1 MNKRATLMAFL
12 PAIVLG
18 AFYVTGLAMAGN
30 VGYEAGNPTQVSAQ
44 TFDHS
49 NCQYPDRTSNP
60 ANGCDNSDPCDPAN
74 VKGGDGSCADAKPAQ
89 PVIEPVAPV
98 TPAPEPAVRC
108 GK

>member
-1 MNKRATLMAFL
+1 MSTKVLAFL

-18 AFYVTGLAMAGN
+18 TFYIAGLALASN
-30 VGYEAGNPTQVSAQ
+30 VGYEAGKPTQVQAQ

-74 VKGGDGSCADAKPAQ
+74 VKGGDGSCKDATPAQ

-98 TPAPEPAVRC
+98 TQAPEPAVRC

>member
-1 MNKRATLMAFL
+1 MSKRATLMAFL

-18 AFYVTGLAMAGN
+18 AFYVTGLAMASTP
-30 VGYEAGNPTQVSAQ
+30 AQISAQ

-49 NCQYPDRTSNP
+49 QCQYPDRTTNP
-60 ANGCDNSDPCDPAN
+60 VDGCDNSDPCDPAN
-74 VKGGDGSCADAKPAQ
+74 VKGGSGDCSDVVTPQ

-98 TPAPEPAVRC
+98 TQAPEPAVSC